1 MRRFGL
7 AAIAVLFSVSMA
19 ARTAEP
25 SYEAFLRVVNQIA
38 DGDRLY
44 VSQPIA
50 ALEKYLRAQQT
61 LRQLQAQDPEW
72 NAKVVTTKL
81 KYLDTRVPPMMDRLR
96 IPQVANDPS
105 PPAVSPKSQVLDM
118 VDLNSRIEKLR
129 AEKLE
134 LQSEMAKIET
144 TYTEKLREAL
154 KVRPRELDP
163 GELPKVESENDKLL
177 ERIVFLESHYQKL
190 ETEYKKTTGELTQLK
205 AALAVAQK
213 EKEQFQKL
221 IDGKK
226 LQQLMAENSRLRRE
240 IGIRDKRAQRLE
252 GEIRKLEK
260 LLLGNP

>member
-1 MRRFGL
+1 
-7 AAIAVLFSVSMA
+7 
-19 ARTAEP
+19 
-25 SYEAFLRVVNQIA
+25 
-38 DGDRLY
+38 
-44 VSQPIA
+44 
-50 ALEKYLRAQQT
+50 
-61 LRQLQAQDPEW
+61 
-72 NAKVVTTKL
+72 
-81 KYLDTRVPPMMDRLR
+81 
-96 IPQVANDPS
+96 
-105 PPAVSPKSQVLDM
+105 LDM

-163 GELPKVESENDKLL
+163 GELAKVESENDKLL

-190 ETEYKKTTGELTQLK
+190 ETEYKKTTGELARLK
-205 AALAVAQK
+205 AALDAVQR

>member
-1 MRRFGL
+1 M
-7 AAIAVLFSVSMA
+7 AAFAVLFLASMA
-19 ARTAEP
+19 ARAAEP

-61 LRQLQAQDPEW
+61 LRQLQVQDPGW
-72 NAKVVTTKL
+72 NAKVVATKL
-81 KYLDTRVPPMMDRLR
+81 KYLDTRVPPMMNQLR

-105 PPAVSPKSQVLDM
+105 PPAASPKSPVLG
-118 VDLNSRIEKLR
+118 VADLNSRIDKLR

-163 GELPKVESENDKLL
+163 GELAKVESKNSKLL
-177 ERIVFLESHYQKL
+177 EHIVYLESHYQKL
-190 ETEYKKTTGELTQLK
+190 EAEYKKTTGELTRLK
-205 AALAVAQK
+205 AALDAAQK
-213 EKEQFQKL
+213 EKEQLQKL

-226 LQQLMAENSRLRRE
+226 LQQLAEENARLRRE

-260 LLLGNP
+260 LLLENP